1 MFRFLILALPLVILA
16 LALFHFAGEA
26 LDLDQPVKLGAPFL
40 LGRWV
45 LEALGLTALYVLVYE
60 RGFGRWAAGLA
71 ACWTAWLFRG
81 PVLALVV
88 AGDVRFGAS
97 DWWRLLVAWLLL
109 YTVCGLVMGAVAR
122 SLEREA
128 ERLEGRGESPEAA
141 TEASVSR
148 PVTSSETAVGAGPDD
163 ERDDEDEEIR
173 ATPEEVR

>member
-26 LDLDQPVKLGAPFL
+26 LDLDQPAKLAAPFL

-60 RGFGRWAAGLA
+60 RGLGRWASGLA

-81 PVLALVV
+81 PVSVLVV
-88 AGDVRFGAS
+88 AGGVRLGTS
-97 DWWRLLVAWLLL
+97 DWWRLLVAWLIL

-122 SLEREA
+122 SLE
-128 ERLEGRGESPEAA
+128 PEAGRLKDRTA
-141 TEASVSR
+141 RPAAGVHRTGASS
-148 PVTSSETAVGAGPDD
+148 GARSNGERGDD
-163 ERDDEDEEIR
+163 DEEIG
-173 ATPEEVR
+173 ATPEEAG